1 MLAEV
6 CGSSS
11 HHRQQTW
18 PWDWSSSSGRQLTP
32 SQTWIVRPWWAL
44 LDFGGRECWEARSC
58 LGRSVILS
66 YPVPWMIGGR
76 RSQNVRHFDPCKH
89 PSRGMRR
96 EIRAR
101 ISTFRR
107 QRRSWRDT
115 GPALTR
121 GWISTALCII
131 PGYYDQ
137 KKKIVLPVFLPE
149 IDPTY
154 DSVDATF
161 WKCF

>member
-121 GWISTALCII
+121 GWISTALWASFLGIAI
-131 PGYYDQ
+131 